1 MAMLK
6 KILIMAGG
14 TGGHVFPGLAVA
26 SHLKLK
32 GVEVHWLGTA
42 HGLEASVI
50 PAAGLPLHY
59 IAISGL
65 RGKSLKDK
73 CLLPFKLLRA
83 IIQAAKV
90 IVSVQP
96 DLVLGMGGFVSGPG
110 GIASW
115 LLRKPLLIH
124 EQNAKAGLTNR
135 WLSRFATKTLE
146 GFPTTFPASFHAVV
160 TGNPVRDVISNVVEP
175 ALRFADRSGPM
186 RLLVL
191 GGSLGAQVINQIVP
205 KALALIPEQDR
216 PLVYHQTGEKHL
228 DTTLQ
233 AYQASEV
240 AGNIVPFIASI
251 EEAYSWA
258 DLVLCR
264 AGALTVSELCAVGLG
279 AVLVPYPFSADDH
292 QTANATFLVKN
303 NAGIL
308 IQQADLTGHK
318 LAEIIELFVAT
329 PNKRM
334 AMANAAYELRKPGAT
349 DKVLKYCEE
358 ALA

>member
-1 MAMLK
+1 
-6 KILIMAGG
+6 
-14 TGGHVFPGLAVA
+14 
-26 SHLKLK
+26 
-32 GVEVHWLGTA
+32 
-42 HGLEASVI
+42 
-50 PAAGLPLHY
+50 
-59 IAISGL
+59 
-65 RGKSLKDK
+65 
-73 CLLPFKLLRA
+73 
-83 IIQAAKV
+83 
-90 IVSVQP
+90 
-96 DLVLGMGGFVSGPG
+96 
-110 GIASW
+110 
-115 LLRKPLLIH
+115 
-124 EQNAKAGLTNR
+124 
-135 WLSRFATKTLE
+135 
-146 GFPTTFPASFHAVV
+146 
-160 TGNPVRDVISNVVEP
+160 
-175 ALRFADRSGPM
+175 M

-191 GGSLGAQVINQIVP
+191 GGSLGAQVINQMVP

-308 IQQADLTGHK
+308 IQQADLTEHK
-318 LAEIIELFVAT
+318 LAEIMELFVAT